1 MKSEKEIRLLLNKF
15 YEGTSSDEDERLLM
29 EFFAEND
36 SLPDDLKAD
45 KEVFSLLKE
54 TADGIGC
61 ETDVPEGFADEL
73 SMLIDNEN
81 AKNHRK
87 AFLSRWRSAIAFA
100 ASVCLILVIGI
111 HFMLK
116 HSKDNVYMADA
127 APMKNVYVPQ
137 TEEEAFTEATRAL
150 ILVSDKLNEAN
161 DNVEYMP
168 YEENYS
174 YF

>member
-15 YEGTSSDEDERLLM
+15 YEGTSSDEDERELM

-81 AKNHRK
+81 AKIIVR
-87 AFLSRWRSAIAFA
+87 RS
-100 ASVCLILVIGI
+100 CQDGG
-111 HFMLK
+111 
-116 HSKDNVYMADA
+116 
-127 APMKNVYVPQ
+127 
-137 TEEEAFTEATRAL
+137 AL
-150 ILVSDKLNEAN
+150 
-161 DNVEYMP
+161 
-168 YEENYS
+168 
-174 YF
+174 